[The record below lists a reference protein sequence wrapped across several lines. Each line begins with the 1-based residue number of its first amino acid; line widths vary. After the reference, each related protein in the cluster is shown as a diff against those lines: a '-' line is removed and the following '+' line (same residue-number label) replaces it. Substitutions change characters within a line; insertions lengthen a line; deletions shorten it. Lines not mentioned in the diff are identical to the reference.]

1 MSKTILNLL
10 MASLLLIFV
19 VGCGGGGGDSVSSDS
34 TNQNLVP
41 TDPNTDPTDQIPP
54 VAIAIFGQTVKVGDV
69 ATLDGSGS
77 YDQNGENDSL
87 TYDWKI
93 TSTPSG
99 SAAVSPV
106 DSPGETFSFT
116 VDVSGEYTIQL
127 VVTDSWGMVSE
138 PCEVVVSTDNSAPVA
153 NAILLDSPVQVL
165 DTATLDGSGSS
176 DPDGDVPLTFKWEII
191 STPAGSA
198 AVSPPSD
205 YSDPFFSFTVDVSGE
220 YTIQLV
226 VTDSWGM
233 ASEPYE
239 VVVSTINSK
248 PVADAGPDQEL
259 SKKGDTIQLDG
270 SGSSDP
276 DGDPITYT
284 WTIIEQPP
292 KSSAVL
298 SDDQAVKPT
307 FVADSLGT
315 YVIELLVTDGQ
326 GLDSFAI
333 DEVVVSSGN
342 VPPVADAGVNQI
354 VPVGETVLLDGSG
367 SYDANRDPLT
377 YSWNITSE
385 PTKDSQT
392 ELIGSDSVYPNFTP
406 LVEGI
411 YTISLVV
418 TDDSG
423 LSDTSTVTIYAI
435 DAENID
441 GFITALINTVIAF
454 NELDDSDFNNANNR
468 NALTSKIIV
477 IVENYLKN
485 GPSDSNKLTSDIAS
499 HMDGCALGGEPDAND
514 WIMNCPAQEK
524 VYPLIMLAIDILE
537 TM

>member
-106 DSPGETFSFT
+106 DSPGET
-116 VDVSGEYTIQL
+116 
-127 VVTDSWGMVSE
+127 
-138 PCEVVVSTDNSAPVA
+138 
-153 NAILLDSPVQVL
+153 
-165 DTATLDGSGSS
+165 
-176 DPDGDVPLTFKWEII
+176 
-191 STPAGSA
+191 
-198 AVSPPSD
+198 
-205 YSDPFFSFTVDVSGE
+205 FSFTVDVSGE

-377 YSWNITSE
+377 YRWNIPSE

-441 GFITALINTVIAF
+441 DFITALINTVIAI